1 MRGGTRPLTVSSG
14 SVLSSELSASGWA
27 LCPLGSCWSS
37 VILHEEPLLPGPL
50 VSSLS
55 SDPVQVES
63 TVNGHVWRPQLVSG
77 RPLGAQH

>member
-1 MRGGTRPLTVSSG
+1 MRGGARPLTASSG

-27 LCPLGSCWSS
+27 LWPLGSCWSS

-55 SDPVQVES
+55 SNPVQGES
-63 TVNGHVWRPQLVSG
+63 PVNGHVWRPQLISE